1 MPSRE
6 QHALIA
12 VQDVV
17 FDNDAIKQAMTDSDY
32 KNLMDNLMLVYRA
45 LQPPPEPQSPTP
57 RSSQRPSAPPGTG
70 WNTVHHQSRRLN
82 MLLDVA
88 ELTSNQPTNNGP
100 PLVEHDF
107 TSDNAS
113 ENESSILTQVRSAS
127 GYNNPRPS
135 QSAPEPSHQLPS
147 PPPLPPPPVAHSHFQ
162 PIPPRYRL
170 GDTIPLYIRP
180 EQSQIQSRC
189 MMCKHCRKI
198 KNWGQCSS
206 ITCSLRRDVCYRS
219 LRSGRINGSEVDNL
233 IGRYYTNYQCHY
245 FRTFLTPQEISQLP
259 EGGIS
264 GLEVLKIRMCKV
276 RRQRRRLRWFQELS
290 KHLQDNHQV
299 DPIFLSQDL

>member
-45 LQPPPEPQSPTP
+45 LPRHRESQQQPQSRAPEP
-57 RSSQRPSAPPGTG
+57 
-70 WNTVHHQSRRLN
+70 LN

-88 ELTSNQPTNNGP
+88 ALTSSQPTNNGP
-100 PLVEHDF
+100 PPVAHDF
-107 TSDNAS
+107 TSDISS
-113 ENESSILTQVRSAS
+113 ENESTILTQVRNAF

-135 QSAPEPSHQLPS
+135 PPTPEPSHPLPS
-147 PPPLPPPPVAHSHFQ
+147 PPPVAHSRFQ
-162 PIPPRYRL
+162 PIPPLRSPRYRL

-198 KNWGQCSS
+198 KNWGECSS
-206 ITCSLRRDVCYRS
+206 ITCSLRRDVCYRAQRTD
-219 LRSGRINGSEVDNL
+219 RSINPGHVDYL
-233 IGRYYTNYQCHY
+233 IGRFYTNYQCHY
-245 FRTFLTPQEISQLP
+245 FRNFLTPQEILQLP

-264 GLEVLKIRMCKV
+264 GLEVIKIRMCKV
-276 RRQRRRLRWFQELS
+276 PCQRRRLMWFQHLY
-290 KHLQDNHQV
+290 KHLQDNHHV
-299 DPIFLSQDL
+299 DPMFLSQDSRFPPREL

>member
-1 MPSRE
+1 
-6 QHALIA
+6 
-12 VQDVV
+12 
-17 FDNDAIKQAMTDSDY
+17 
-32 KNLMDNLMLVYRA
+32 MLAYRA
-45 LQPPPEPQSPTP
+45 LPRHRESQPQPQSPTP
-57 RSSQRPSAPPGTG
+57 RSSQRPSAPQESG
-70 WNTVHHQSRRLN
+70 WNTVHHQPRRLN

-88 ELTSNQPTNNGP
+88 ALTSTQPTNNGP
-100 PLVEHDF
+100 PPVEHDF
-107 TSDNAS
+107 TSDIAS
-113 ENESSILTQVRSAS
+113 ENESTILTQVRNAF

-135 QSAPEPSHQLPS
+135 QPTPEPSHPLPS
-147 PPPLPPPPVAHSHFQ
+147 PPPLPPPPVAPVVAPRAQSTV
-162 PIPPRYRL
+162 RYRL

-180 EQSQIQSRC
+180 EQSEIQSRC

-206 ITCSLRRDVCYRS
+206 ITCSLRRDVCYRG
-219 LRSGRINGSEVDNL
+219 LRSGRSINGAEVDHL

-245 FRTFLTPQEISQLP
+245 FRTFLPPQEILQLP

-264 GLEVLKIRMCKV
+264 GLEILKIRMCKV
-276 RRQRRRLRWFQELS
+276 PRQRRRLRWFQELY